1 MNLDYVSFLL
11 NFSALPPNLNIYLIC
26 GIIILN
32 KFLEAKKMFRSKEAR
47 LVFAILTLVMLAI
60 SLLVAVRFVLSAG
73 MLMYDKAAGM
83 ELSRASSMSPYGTP
97 ETIEEIEANVKS
109 DFAERCWACR
119 IVSGNADTSTTAVI
133 LVLEITALM
142 YSGFGMYQITSVVEK
157 SKKK

>member
-1 MNLDYVSFLL
+1 
-11 NFSALPPNLNIYLIC
+11 
-26 GIIILN
+26 
-32 KFLEAKKMFRSKEAR
+32 MFRSKEAR

-73 MLMYDKAAGM
+73 ML
-83 ELSRASSMSPYGTP
+83 
-97 ETIEEIEANVKS
+97 I
-109 DFAERCWACR
+109 

-133 LVLEITALM
+133 LILEITALM

>member
-1 MNLDYVSFLL
+1 MFKS
-11 NFSALPPNLNIYLIC
+11 
-26 GIIILN
+26 
-32 KFLEAKKMFRSKEAR
+32 KKAR
-47 LVFAILTLVMLAI
+47 LVFAILTLVMFAI
-60 SLLVAVRFVLSAG
+60 SLFIAVRFLLSAG
-73 MLMYDKAAGM
+73 MFIYDQAAGV

-97 ETIEEIEANVKS
+97 ETIEEIKANVKS